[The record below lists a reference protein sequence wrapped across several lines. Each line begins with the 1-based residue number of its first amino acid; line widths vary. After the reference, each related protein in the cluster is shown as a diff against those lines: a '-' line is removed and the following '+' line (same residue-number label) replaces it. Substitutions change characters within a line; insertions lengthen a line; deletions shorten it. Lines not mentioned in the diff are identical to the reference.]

1 MTLKEFLATANEDHA
16 IALTEAQAYTVQVPK
31 LYTANVMTLLLVGA
45 GVYGLL
51 SDTAQ
56 DTNSPVRDICMA
68 LMDRLRSEGEFN
80 LAPSESMGQANIAM
94 LDGLIAG
101 LPDYAAQFNGLK
113 AQLVAGAE
121 EDARYP
127 FTGTTFYT
135 VVTARGV
142 CPTVVVTFNEQG
154 FVLVTATN
162 NCPEHSPAIHGM
174 NPRTNR
180 SERVGF
186 LRNVSAA
193 GIYEC
198 RIAHE
203 HRGWVLSLDN
213 PYGVFGE

>member
-101 LPDYAAQFNGLK
+101 LPDYDAQFNGLK
-113 AQLVAGAE
+113 TQLLAGAE
-121 EDARYP
+121 EAQYP
-127 FTGTTFYT
+127 FANTTLYDVLKARST
-135 VVTARGV
+135 V
-142 CPTVVVTFNEQG
+142 PTVLATPNEQG
-154 FVLVTATN
+154 FVLVTSTAV
-162 NCPEHSPAIHGM
+162 CPEHSPVVTGM

-186 LRNVSAA
+186 LRGVSAV
-193 GIYEC
+193 GTYEC

-203 HRGWVLSLDN
+203 HRSWVLSLDN